1 MYVCNRPHNTVCVTA
16 LLRPVHFAVSHYPK
30 GAFTLRIRRRA
41 TSYDNVPLRGRPTSY
56 MTTTY
61 VLCMQINAS
70 NNKLASCRLR
80 MTFTMSFWLLVVIFT
95 RLANFLVVEIDKLD
109 LDASGFT
116 TCCVVEMTWVNMPDS
131 YKNCG
136 WTVTVSTDTFRCQQ
150 SSLTVLRLF
159 YQLCRPTW
167 LCMCRDV
174 RRRTWSYDV
183 VRSCALRTPLLTLT
197 LTPNH
202 SHTSR
207 KCETA
212 KWEVTTAL
220 TLHVRLTTFTRHGQ
234 LARSADFKSS
244 SRSPCDPV
252 IAGRD
257 PVKNQSQ
264 KLKPFNFYVQV
275 KITFNPV
282 ITFFG
287 VINPILIL
295 TS

>member
-116 TCCVVEMTWVNMPDS
+116 TCCVVEITWVNMPDS
-131 YKNCG
+131 YRNFG
-136 WTVTVSTDTFRCQQ
+136 WAVTASIDTFGCQE
-150 SSLTVLRLF
+150 SSLIMSWGWWDHTFHV
-159 YQLCRPTW
+159 YQLCTW
-167 LCMCRDV
+167 LCMCRVV
-174 RRRTWSYDV
+174 RRRTTSYV
-183 VRSCALRTPLLTLT
+183 VVQRRTQ
-197 LTPNH
+197 
-202 SHTSR
+202 
-207 KCETA
+207 CER
-212 KWEVTTAL
+212 
-220 TLHVRLTTFTRHGQ
+220 RL
-234 LARSADFKSS
+234 
-244 SRSPCDPV
+244 
-252 IAGRD
+252 
-257 PVKNQSQ
+257 
-264 KLKPFNFYVQV
+264 
-275 KITFNPV
+275 
-282 ITFFG
+282 
-287 VINPILIL
+287 
-295 TS
+295 